1 MVSFNSL
8 SNSGGTFQSFAST
21 QSMLSKAFAQL
32 SSGLRINS
40 AADDAA
46 GLAIASNLAA
56 SITSISQASRNASD
70 VVSAL
75 SIADGAL
82 TQVQDISGRLQELA
96 MTSANGVY
104 SDSQRQAIQ
113 SEYSALTQEIQRIGD
128 TTSYNGRQLLD
139 GSTINA
145 AVNPDGSSLTV
156 GGVNLNDLASSLSS
170 QDLSTQAGAQ
180 AALSAIQD
188 FSSQLS
194 SQRGAS
200 IDSALSRLDSIQSNL
215 QSQNVV
221 QSSALSQISDVDVGS
236 AAADF
241 VRSKV
246 MAQYQAA
253 LLSQSSQLQAST
265 LKSLF
270 G

>member
-1 MVSFNSL
+1 MIGLNSL
-8 SNSGGTFQSFAST
+8 GGSQGSFLSFART
-21 QSMLSKAFAQL
+21 QSSLSKAFAQL
-32 SSGLRINS
+32 SSGFRINS
-40 AADDAA
+40 AADDPA

-56 SITSISQASRNASD
+56 SITNISQASRNASD
-70 VVSAL
+70 VASAL

-82 TQVQDISGRLQELA
+82 TQVQDITGRLQELA

-104 SDSQRQAIQ
+104 SDEQRQAIQ
-113 SEYSALTQEIQRIGD
+113 AEYSALTQEIQRIGE

-145 AVNPDGSSLTV
+145 AVNPDGSAFVV
-156 GGVNLNDLASSLSS
+156 GGVNLNSLASSLSS
-170 QDLSTQAGAQ
+170 QDLGSQAGAQ
-180 AALSAIQD
+180 AALSTIQD
-188 FSSQLS
+188 FSGQLS

-215 QSQNVV
+215 QSQRVA
-221 QSSALSQISDVDVGS
+221 QSSAFSQISDADVGS

-246 MAQYQAA
+246 LAQYQSA
-253 LLSQSSQLQAST
+253 LLSQSTQLQAST
-265 LKSLF
+265 LQSLF